1 MATVLVADDFL
12 ENRDILCRMLQLIGY
27 QTVSAANG
35 EEAIQMALAHRP
47 DIILMDLSMPVMDGW
62 EATSRIKALDE
73 LRHVPV
79 LAVTGHVTPQEIQ
92 RAIDAGCVDY
102 VAKPIDFEMLVGKVT
117 TLLQDGRDGQVST
130 A

>member
-79 LAVTGHVTPQEIQ
+79 LAVTGHVTPHEIQ
-92 RAIDAGCVDY
+92 RAIARRMRRLCGKADRFRDAGRKGVRTP
-102 VAKPIDFEMLVGKVT
+102 AGW
-117 TLLQDGRDGQVST
+117 S
-130 A
+130 

>member
-27 QTVSAANG
+27 QTISAANG

-117 TLLQDGRDGQVST
+117 ALLQNSRDGQVS
-130 A
+130 

>member
-12 ENRDILCRMLQLIGY
+12 ENRDILCRMLQLFGY
-27 QTVSAANG
+27 RKVSAANG

-47 DIILMDLSMPVMDGW
+47 DIMLMDLSMPVMDGW

-102 VAKPIDFEMLVGKVT
+102 VAKPIDFEILVGKVT
-117 TLLQDGRDGQVST
+117 ALLQNGRDGQVS
-130 A
+130 

>member
-1 MATVLVADDFL
+1 MAPVLVADDFL
-12 ENRDILCRMLQLIGY
+12 ENRDILCRMLQLFGY
-27 QTVSAANG
+27 RTVSAANG

-102 VAKPIDFEMLVGKVT
+102 VAKPIDFEILVGKVT
-117 TLLQDGRDGQVST
+117 ALLQNGRDGQVS
-130 A
+130 

>member
-12 ENRDILCRMLQLIGY
+12 ENRDILCRMLELFGY
-27 QTVSAANG
+27 RTVSAANG

-79 LAVTGHVTPQEIQ
+79 LAVTGHVTPHEIQ

-117 TLLQDGRDGQVST
+117 ALLQK
-130 A
+130 

>member
-79 LAVTGHVTPQEIQ
+79 LAVTGHVTPHEIQ

-102 VAKPIDFEMLVGKVT
+102 VAKPIDFEMLVGKVSA
-117 TLLQDGRDGQVST
+117 LLQDGRDGQVST

>member
-102 VAKPIDFEMLVGKVT
+102 VAKPIDFEILVGKVT
-117 TLLQDGRDGQVST
+117 ALLQNGRDGQVS
-130 A
+130 

>member
-1 MATVLVADDFL
+1 
-12 ENRDILCRMLQLIGY
+12 
-27 QTVSAANG
+27 
-35 EEAIQMALAHRP
+35 MALAHRP

-79 LAVTGHVTPQEIQ
+79 LAVTGHVTPNEIQ

-117 TLLQDGRDGQVST
+117 ALLQK
-130 A
+130 